1 MEENDIAESVSA
13 SLQEKLEMKIVFRVG
28 LKSEES
34 SDDDD
39 DDEDNSIGL
48 EEAES
53 QSSDEDTDDL

>member
-39 DDEDNSIGL
+39 EDNSIGL